1 MVLGKYLNAE
11 ASLNRVVLELLAT
24 HEAHQRLG
32 LGSALMRWGT
42 EQADQQG
49 LETYLDASEKG
60 QPFYLAHHAFGFG
73 RDIDIPDK

>member
-1 MVLGKYLNAE
+1 
-11 ASLNRVVLELLAT
+11 
-24 HEAHQRLG
+24 
-32 LGSALMRWGT
+32 MRWGT